1 MKNNSFVRSGK
12 HHARTISKSDRTW
25 LSLAAGVIAAGVIV
39 AATHL
44 VHAQDAPTSTPP
56 AAPRRSRAAQS
67 GTTAF
72 PEANAARGATEK
84 TMFPEVRTMHEMVG
98 GGNNFVVAA
107 GLRILHEGGNAVDA
121 GVAATL
127 AAAVTE
133 EDHFSMGGEMPLLV
147 KMNGKPLQVV
157 SGVGTAPAKAT
168 VDFFNHRPL
177 ESWETPDRKPPI
189 PSQGILAT
197 TTPGMFDGV
206 MLALQKYGTM
216 SFEQVSAPAIELADS
231 FPTTEIFAGTLSHD
245 EAMLRL
251 WPSSVKF
258 FFTDN
263 KLPVAGE
270 VFHQPDL
277 ARTLRSMVTAEKSAK
292 GSRIAKIDAVRDYFY
307 RGPVAKKIGAY
318 SEANGGLETYS
329 DIAKFHAEIDTPRT
343 TTYQGYEID
352 KPGFW
357 TQGPVLL
364 EMFNILENFDLKAMG
379 HNSPEYLH
387 VLVEAAKLAFADRDM
402 YYGDPKFSK
411 IPEAI
416 LLSKSY
422 AAKRAKLIDLHH
434 ASMESRPGKIPGYNI
449 PMPNGQVAKVEV
461 HDTTCVDVVDSKGNV
476 YSATPSGAW
485 LPADIAGDTGIAFGS
500 RLQTFL
506 TVPGH
511 PNVVEDGKRPRVT
524 LSPTMLLKDGKPFLA
539 ISTPGADNQDQAL
552 LQVILNIIVFN
563 MTPQEAVE
571 SPRFQTEAF
580 YSSFAMHEFIPG
592 KLNLESRIPKATA
605 DKLTALGHIVTVT
618 GPWTNA
624 SAPIAI
630 EIGANGV
637 LQGGADPRRGRFIDG
652 D

>member
-1 MKNNSFVRSGK
+1 MKGFLSHFPQTCNT
-12 HHARTISKSDRTW
+12 AT
-25 LSLAAGVIAAGVIV
+25 SLALIATLIAGPL
-39 AATHL
+39 AT
-44 VHAQDAPTSTPP
+44 AQQ
-56 AAPRRSRAAQS
+56 APRGG
-67 GTTAF
+67 GTQPAKTQGPTAF

-84 TMFPEVRTMHEMVG
+84 TMFPEVRSMHEMVG

-147 KMNGKPLQVV
+147 KMNGKPVEVV

-168 VDFFNHRPL
+168 VDFFNKRPL
-177 ESWETPDRKPPI
+177 EPWETPDRKPPI
-189 PSQGILAT
+189 PAQGILAT

-206 MLALQKYGTM
+206 MLALEKYGTM
-216 SFEQVSAPAIELADS
+216 SYAQVAAPAMELADS
-231 FPTTEIFAGTLSHD
+231 FPTTEIFATTLKHD
-245 EAMLRL
+245 ESMLRR
-251 WPSSVKF
+251 WPSSVKYF
-258 FFTDN
+258 FIDD
-263 KLPVAGE
+263 KLPVAGQ

-277 ARTLRSMVTAEKSAK
+277 ARTLRAMAAAEKNAK
-292 GSRIAKIDAVRDYFY
+292 GDRAKKIDAVRDYFY
-307 RGPVAKKIGAY
+307 RGPVAKEMGSF

-343 TTYQGYEID
+343 TTFHGYEIV

-364 EMFNILENFDLKAMG
+364 EMFNLLEGYDLKAMG

-387 VLVEAAKLAFADRDM
+387 TLVEAAKLAFADRDM

-411 IPEAI
+411 IPEAE

-422 AAKRAKLIDLHH
+422 SAERAKLIDPNH
-434 ASMESRPGKIPGYNI
+434 ASMESRPGKIDGYNI
-449 PMPNGQVAKVEV
+449 PMPNGKVAKVEV
-461 HDTTCVDVVDSKGNV
+461 HDTTCVDVVDKNGNV

-485 LPADIAGDTGIAFGS
+485 LPAVMAGNSGIAYGS

-511 PNVVEDGKRPRVT
+511 PNVVGDGKRPRVT
-524 LSPTMLLKDGKPFLA
+524 LSPTLILKDGKPILA

-552 LQVILNIIVFN
+552 LQVILNILVFN

-571 SPRFQTEAF
+571 APRFQTEAF

-592 KLNLESRIPKATA
+592 RLNLESRIPKATA
-605 DKLTALGHIVTVT
+605 DKLTKLGHIVTVT

-630 EIGANGV
+630 KLNSDGV
-637 LQGGADPRRGRFIDG
+637 LEGGADPRRGRFIDG